1 MMMAMM
7 TVSMFAIITNYHCDN
22 RVLHRHGHRR
32 HAWHGH
38 QQLQL
43 DEDVNYSSASCNHHP
58 LHAVSAEMHHAP
70 PPARLPRS
78 IVILPSA
85 LGTVPSLPLPGCSS
99 AVGRGSIRWRAAPSA
114 SMFCHGHVV
123 PCRCVQRRRRQ
134 LLDRA
139 WLDFTVLGATST
151 LASFTPWSR
160 KNSW

>member
-1 MMMAMM
+1 MIVLMVWGSDDDGDDEEDVQTAAV

-99 AVGRGSIRWRAAPSA
+99 AVGRGSIRWRGCTLGLDVLPW
-114 SMFCHGHVV
+114 
-123 PCRCVQRRRRQ
+123 PCRADVCNVE
-134 LLDRA
+134 
-139 WLDFTVLGATST
+139 GG
-151 LASFTPWSR
+151 
-160 KNSW
+160 NS